1 MKMDAKILNKM
12 LANWIQLLKGLH
24 LMIKWDLS
32 LGCMNGSAY
41 ANQSM
46 PRKHINKMK
55 AKNYVVISTE
65 VENAI

>member
-1 MKMDAKILNKM
+1 
-12 LANWIQLLKGLH
+12 
-24 LMIKWDLS
+24 MIKWDLS